1 MRIKGILFDKDGPL
15 IDFFSLWLYAARR
28 VIPEF
33 IRGNDLEEKQNT
45 TELENVLYESIG
57 IFSDQIDPNGA
68 LAYKSYREIAQ
79 DMERA
84 LERLGI
90 RIETDQIETQIR
102 ELFDQATHGEE
113 AKMIPLGDLPELF
126 QFLKKKN
133 LYLGIATADTV
144 SSAKKCMKQLG
155 VLEYLDYIGGDDGK
169 KRPKPYPDM
178 LYDFAEKSGILP
190 QQVMV
195 AGDTRNDMVF
205 AEQAKA
211 TSVGVLSGVSKER
224 DLASYADYIVPS
236 VEQIPA
242 LLDSLEGAK

>member
-1 MRIKGILFDKDGPL
+1 MRIKGILFDKDGTL

-33 IRGNDLEEKQNT
+33 IRGNNLEEKQNT

-102 ELFDQATHGEE
+102 ELFDQATH
-113 AKMIPLGDLPELF
+113 AKR
-126 QFLKKKN
+126 LK
-133 LYLGIATADTV
+133 
-144 SSAKKCMKQLG
+144 
-155 VLEYLDYIGGDDGK
+155 
-169 KRPKPYPDM
+169 
-178 LYDFAEKSGILP
+178 
-190 QQVMV
+190 
-195 AGDTRNDMVF
+195 
-205 AEQAKA
+205 
-211 TSVGVLSGVSKER
+211 
-224 DLASYADYIVPS
+224 
-236 VEQIPA
+236 
-242 LLDSLEGAK
+242 

>member
-1 MRIKGILFDKDGPL
+1 MRIKGILFDKDGTL
-15 IDFFSLWLYAARR
+15 IDFFQFMAVCSKTGDPGIY
-28 VIPEF
+28 P
-33 IRGNDLEEKQNT
+33 GNDLEEKQNT

-126 QFLKKKN
+126 QFLQKKGSVFGDRN
-133 LYLGIATADTV
+133 GRYSLVGQEVYETAW
-144 SSAKKCMKQLG
+144 
-155 VLEYLDYIGGDDGK
+155 
-169 KRPKPYPDM
+169 
-178 LYDFAEKSGILP
+178 
-190 QQVMV
+190 
-195 AGDTRNDMVF
+195 
-205 AEQAKA
+205 
-211 TSVGVLSGVSKER
+211 
-224 DLASYADYIVPS
+224 
-236 VEQIPA
+236 
-242 LLDSLEGAK
+242 

>member
-1 MRIKGILFDKDGPL
+1 MRIKGILFDKDGTL

-90 RIETDQIETQIR
+90 
-102 ELFDQATHGEE
+102 
-113 AKMIPLGDLPELF
+113 
-126 QFLKKKN
+126 
-133 LYLGIATADTV
+133 
-144 SSAKKCMKQLG
+144 
-155 VLEYLDYIGGDDGK
+155 
-169 KRPKPYPDM
+169 
-178 LYDFAEKSGILP
+178 
-190 QQVMV
+190 
-195 AGDTRNDMVF
+195 
-205 AEQAKA
+205 
-211 TSVGVLSGVSKER
+211 
-224 DLASYADYIVPS
+224 
-236 VEQIPA
+236 
-242 LLDSLEGAK
+242 

>member
-1 MRIKGILFDKDGPL
+1 MRIKGILFDKDGTL
-15 IDFFSLWLYAARR
+15 IDFFSLWLYAERR

-33 IRGNDLEEKQNT
+33 IRGNNLEEKQNT
-45 TELENVLYESIG
+45 TEMENVLYESIG
-57 IFSDQIDPNGA
+57 IVSDQIDPNGA

-144 SSAKKCMKQLG
+144 SSAKSAMSCSSAVKSSSVIAPSLLTSATWRSFS
-155 VLEYLDYIGGDDGK
+155 VRDGG
-169 KRPKPYPDM
+169 P
-178 LYDFAEKSGILP
+178 LYRE
-190 QQVMV
+190 
-195 AGDTRNDMVF
+195 RR
-205 AEQAKA
+205 
-211 TSVGVLSGVSKER
+211 SK
-224 DLASYADYIVPS
+224 
-236 VEQIPA
+236 
-242 LLDSLEGAK
+242 